1 MSQTLH
7 IFRKD
12 IRHHWPE
19 VLVSLLLLAAFVW
32 HESAAWSEDF
42 PSFSLL
48 QILFSFVNTLMP
60 LSWCLMIVRLVHEES
75 LVGDR
80 QFWVT
85 RPYEWPSLLVA
96 KLLFLVV
103 FIHLPVFV
111 AQLLLLSRA
120 GFPIAPNLTGLLG
133 MQIGL
138 GLLFLAPITLAVVTR
153 SLAQALIVA
162 IGAFL
167 VFLVVGSLVSL
178 VPSET
183 MSSALENSGIL
194 QGSLLLAAP
203 VAAILWQYARRRT
216 WHSRSLLLAA
226 GAAMVLADVVTPYR
240 TLIERQYPLADSAH
254 PAPVQ
259 LSVLPPPPPVK
270 KAPSP
275 QRPLGNTVLISIPVH
290 VSAVSK
296 HSVVLANGMLVSM
309 DGPGNLKW
317 DSGWNPSGMEFWPEE
332 SSSTLQFSMKR
343 HLYESIKSSPLHLH
357 LSLALSEFKE
367 SSPRELSLPEGEF
380 AVPGAGY
387 CHIGRGYF
395 PTLSCRSA
403 LHEPGLIASGVVT
416 NASCS
421 EQDKVPSAPS
431 RNVAHQLLRSG
442 HGGFVNPGVSPIKT
456 FSIYLQTF
464 DDTRESPEERV
475 RMHLCPGTLVR
486 FATPIRS
493 GHTRLDLQ
501 TDQITLE
508 DYEVNFYGYGA
519 VTLRA
524 LP

>member
-60 LSWCLMIVRLVHEES
+60 LFWCLMIVRLVHEES

-111 AQLLLLSRA
+111 AQLLLLRRA

-183 MSSALENSGIL
+183 MSSALEFSGSTRAEEH
-194 QGSLLLAAP
+194 G
-203 VAAILWQYARRRT
+203 AR
-216 WHSRSLLLAA
+216 
-226 GAAMVLADVVTPYR
+226 VLF
-240 TLIERQYPLADSAH
+240 
-254 PAPVQ
+254 
-259 LSVLPPPPPVK
+259 
-270 KAPSP
+270 
-275 QRPLGNTVLISIPVH
+275 
-290 VSAVSK
+290 
-296 HSVVLANGMLVSM
+296 
-309 DGPGNLKW
+309 
-317 DSGWNPSGMEFWPEE
+317 FW
-332 SSSTLQFSMKR
+332 
-343 HLYESIKSSPLHLH
+343 
-357 LSLALSEFKE
+357 
-367 SSPRELSLPEGEF
+367 LPER
-380 AVPGAGY
+380 PW
-387 CHIGRGYF
+387 
-395 PTLSCRSA
+395 SW
-403 LHEPGLIASGVVT
+403 
-416 NASCS
+416 
-421 EQDKVPSAPS
+421 
-431 RNVAHQLLRSG
+431 
-442 HGGFVNPGVSPIKT
+442 
-456 FSIYLQTF
+456 
-464 DDTRESPEERV
+464 
-475 RMHLCPGTLVR
+475 
-486 FATPIRS
+486 
-493 GHTRLDLQ
+493 
-501 TDQITLE
+501 
-508 DYEVNFYGYGA
+508 
-519 VTLRA
+519 
-524 LP
+524 